1 MDIKTNIRI
10 IVGRRKLLLVIILK
24 SSRGECALFSI
35 AMKAVSDTAEAAKS
49 PAT

>member
-24 SSRGECALFSI
+24 SSRGECTLFSI
-35 AMKAVSDTAEAAKS
+35 AMKAASDTAEAAKS